1 MFKLTTEFILKKGQ
15 GPYGA
20 LILLGVAFFE
30 STVLLLPVELVIL
43 SLVGISAYPWY
54 VLSLIATIGSTLGGV
69 SGYILGS
76 LSWEPIAVPILQTI
90 TNIHFTTVD
99 GRIDILL
106 PTYVTYA
113 LNLPHPTYLLSL
125 FEAWS
130 AWIVA
135 VFALS
140 PLPYRLVTMASGAA
154 DISLGVFITASFLA
168 RGTRYAIVALLVSH
182 VSPKVH
188 SSLQRLMFWITIS
201 ALIIMTLYVLIKMT
215 YLSL

>member
-1 MFKLTTEFILKKGQ
+1 MPKLTTELLLQKSQ

-20 LILLGVAFFE
+20 LILLTVAFFE

-43 SLVGISAYPWY
+43 SLVGISTYPWY
-54 VLSLIATIGSTLGGV
+54 VLSLIATVGSTLGGV
-69 SGYILGS
+69 SGYFLGS
-76 LSWEPIAVPILQTI
+76 LGWEPLAVPILQTI
-90 TNIHFTTVD
+90 TNLQFVSID
-99 GRIDILL
+99 GRMDILL
-106 PTYVTYA
+106 PTYATYA
-113 LNLPHPTYLLSL
+113 LNLPQPTYLLSL

-154 DISLGVFITASFLA
+154 DVALGVFVAASFLA
-168 RGTRYAIVALLVSH
+168 RGARYTIVALLVSH

-188 SSLQRLMFWITIS
+188 TSLRRAAVWITVA
-201 ALIIMTLYVLIKMT
+201 ALLIVTSYVLIKMT
-215 YLSL
+215 YLTF